1 MATLKGRLPVPYK
14 LPDEPKPK
22 IAPLLMI
29 MKLRK
34 RSERAQAPC
43 TTTGEGLVTKQKVR
57 GNGERGREGRRLQ
70 VGFKGFNRGSGAIRR
85 FVFWGLTGQLCWS
98 MSV

>member
-34 RSERAQAPC
+34 KSERAQAPC

-57 GNGERGREGRRLQ
+57 GNGERGEGGAEAAS
-70 VGFKGFNRGSGAIRR
+70 GFQ
-85 FVFWGLTGQLCWS
+85 GL
-98 MSV
+98 